1 MRLLFANPAA
11 DLEILMPKP
20 EWGVKRICTS
30 CGVRFY
36 DLLRNPVVCPSCG
49 AEVDI
54 TVLAKPK
61 RIKAGAAQKVA
72 AKPVPIDDDDDL
84 IEDEDDL
91 VEDEDEDEEDV
102 VDDIP
107 VVIAEDEDEAE
118 DDDEAD
124 VVVVDDDI
132 EDFEDEVLIEEVE
145 DDIDDVAG
153 DDIVKL

>member
-1 MRLLFANPAA
+1 
-11 DLEILMPKP
+11 MPKP

-72 AKPVPIDDDDDL
+72 AKPVPIDDDDL